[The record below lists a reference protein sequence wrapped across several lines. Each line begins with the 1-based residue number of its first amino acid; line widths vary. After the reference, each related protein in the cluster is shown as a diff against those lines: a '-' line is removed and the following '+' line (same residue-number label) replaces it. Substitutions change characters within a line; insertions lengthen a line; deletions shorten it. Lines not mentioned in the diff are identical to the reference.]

1 MNDQKTTFN
10 NAAVGSGDN
19 YRESRTQLFAAR
31 EELGNENPDDA
42 RRTAQQRADAVRHR
56 ALVLN
61 RV

>member
-19 YRESRTQLFAAR
+19 YRESRAQLFAAR
-31 EELGNENPDDA
+31 EELGNKNPDDA
-42 RRTAQQRADAVRHR
+42 RLAAQARVDAVNHR
-56 ALVLN
+56 ARVLN